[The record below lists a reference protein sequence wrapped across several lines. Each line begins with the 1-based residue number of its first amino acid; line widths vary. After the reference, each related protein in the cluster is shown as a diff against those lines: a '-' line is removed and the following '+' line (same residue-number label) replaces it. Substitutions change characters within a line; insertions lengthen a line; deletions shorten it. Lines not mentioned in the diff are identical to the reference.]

1 MPLNLSRIKDTVPPK
16 ICLEGPWIF
25 SNFHHWFVSMSGVY
39 PENFSCIA
47 LSNQF
52 LLQLEGFDGGYK
64 FFLMMELEGYA
75 SLFLIECNIYPENS
89 PQIILKIMKIKSQS
103 LRILNII
110 PLKTLQN
117 IKVSVS
123 GRHFENF

>member
-1 MPLNLSRIKDTVPPK
+1 MPLNISRIKDTVPPK
-16 ICLEGPWIF
+16 TCLEGPWIF

-39 PENFSCIA
+39 PENFSRIA

-52 LLQLEGFDGGYK
+52 LLQLEGFDRGYK

-75 SLFLIECNIYPENS
+75 ILFLIECNIHLENS

-103 LRILNII
+103 LRILNIS

-117 IKVSVS
+117 IKISVS